1 MYGISVIVIF
11 LPDVF
16 GGICSIYTG
25 PHGKMECYE
34 STSSYSKYQWGTCLL
49 NEYIKTI
56 SKGRLSC
63 SDSTATYC
71 YYQCM
76 IEVYSISSGAV
87 YDDCACSSGEEYT
100 DSELSLP
107 SRCYI
112 PSGTDCSWY
121 KDCFKRQFSCNDTH
135 IEYALEFDTA
145 FCNLYSLNESFSNH
159 GQQWINEVRKCLQ
172 YSILSTLRPW
182 RSLSC
187 TEVEQVV
194 TDSYSQCYIQPQT
207 KLLDVSICHLI
218 ASDYFQVFWTVRST
232 LGQFYHSTNRFIDTM
247 FNTLKNCSE
256 SFYQNVT
263 FGEEVRKFDLTVSY
277 SKAALDR
284 RRRSVLDDD
293 VTISLE
299 IVENLATKLKW
310 QEKGV
315 LWFSQLN
322 SNSSNHLSADIHV
335 ELFLANRKTYDLN
348 AVNITESVDLDTVV
362 DELRNSV
369 QKDSLYGNTDDIS
382 FKVVSVKGCLD
393 SKCETLSFKITTSQT
408 DSSEF
413 CFMNVDRF
421 NTKWDQ
427 TKVGTVIEM
436 ACTGNYTGTVS
447 RFCGTG
453 GQWEEPDNSQC
464 TSVAI
469 KNLQKQASMLQTSDN
484 TAAIVNDILNELNN
498 LTSEAEDLRSGDMVT
513 STAILKDISE
523 HVAQNTA
530 AVSGN
535 QLETFGS
542 LCNSLL
548 DDKNSNNWNEL
559 KLKGPSSITG
569 LVKSVTLYTKS
580 YTNVIEREYNV
591 VENKNIV
598 IEVGKIRSEDLIVP
612 VKSKISESWISDS
625 PTEITLNKKNFD
637 ELNITGYSTVFYR
650 NISKIFPDYFQQN
663 GELSVINS
671 SYDVNSFVADFS
683 IEPTPERLD
692 YPLIIKFQHI
702 SAGYSKP
709 FCGFWD
715 FDIQDTP
722 NGAWS
727 TEGSRVTESTNS
739 YTICQYNHT
748 TNFAILMSPVKT
760 PDLHNLPLSIIST
773 AGCIVSIFFLIF
785 TIAVHFVLW
794 RHVRSD
800 RSKILMNLCV
810 ALILSYGLFL
820 AGVTRTGNKVVCTG
834 IAVGLHYIFLVDFAL
849 MLGEGI
855 QVAIMVVIIFRS
867 KSIIQWL
874 LPLCWILPAVIVSI
888 SAGVT
893 KFEGYGN
900 AQYCWLSLE
909 SNLIWA
915 FVGPALSVVVANFI
929 ILVIMLHRMLTVRG
943 LPAKTLK
950 QKSKAGIKSICV
962 ILPLFG
968 VTWVLGVFSVNE
980 DLVVFQYLFAILN
993 SLQGFFVCLFHCFL
1007 NKQDNQ
1013 TKQQRDNND
1022 PVSKRKTSSDGN
1034 YLNQRRHQTNSPYF
1048 DSIFDNPA
1056 YSPSNT

>member
-1 MYGISVIVIF
+1 MYGNTFIVIF
-11 LPDVF
+11 LPVVL

-56 SKGRLSC
+56 SHGRLSC

-76 IEVYSISSGAV
+76 IEVYSISTGVV
-87 YDDCACSSGEEYT
+87 YDDCVCSSGEEYNST
-100 DSELSLP
+100 ELSLP
-107 SRCYI
+107 SQCYI

-121 KDCFKRQFSCNDTH
+121 NDCFKKKFSCNDTH
-135 IEYALEFDTA
+135 IEYALKFDTA
-145 FCNLYSLNESFSNH
+145 FCNMYSLNDSLSNH
-159 GQQWINEVRKCLQ
+159 GQQWIEEVRKCLQ

-187 TEVEQVV
+187 TVVEKVV
-194 TDSYSQCYIQPQT
+194 TDSYSPCYIQPHT
-207 KLLDVSICHLI
+207 KLLDVSICKLT
-218 ASDYFQVFWTVRST
+218 ATDYFHVFWTIRSI
-232 LGQFYHSTNRFIDTM
+232 LEQSYHSTNVFIETM
-247 FNTLKNCSE
+247 FNTLKNCSA
-256 SFYQNVT
+256 SFYQNVI
-263 FGEEVRKFDLTVSY
+263 FGEDLRKFDFTISY
-277 SKAALDR
+277 NKAALVR
-284 RRRSVLDDD
+284 RRRSVLDDE
-293 VTISLE
+293 TTTSLE

-322 SNSSNHLSADIHV
+322 FNSSDNLSTEIYI

-348 AVNITESVDLDTVV
+348 AVNITQSVDLDAVV

-369 QKDSLYGNTDDIS
+369 QQDSLNGNIDDMS

-393 SKCETLSFKITTSQT
+393 SKCETLSFKIIASQT
-408 DSSEF
+408 ESSEF
-413 CFMNVDRF
+413 CLTNVDRF

-447 RFCGTG
+447 RLCGTG
-453 GQWEEPDNSQC
+453 GQWKEPDNSQC

-469 KNLQKQASMLQTSDN
+469 QNLQKQASMLQNSDN
-484 TAAIVNDILNELNN
+484 TASIVNDILNELNN
-498 LTSEAEDLRSGDMVT
+498 LTSEADDLRSGDMAT

-523 HVAQNTA
+523 HVARNTA
-530 AVSGN
+530 AVSDN
-535 QLETFGS
+535 QLEIFGS

-580 YTNVIEREYNV
+580 YTNVIEQEYNV

-598 IEVGKIRSEDLIVP
+598 IEVGKIRAEDLTVP
-612 VKSKISESWISDS
+612 VKSKISESWIADS
-625 PTEITLNKKNFD
+625 QTEITLDKKNFD

-663 GELSVINS
+663 GELSLTNNS
-671 SYDVNSFVADFS
+671 YGVNSFVADFS

-702 SAGYSKP
+702 SASYSKP

-715 FDIQDTP
+715 FDIPDTP

-727 TEGSRVTESTNS
+727 TEGSTVIESTNS

-760 PDLHNLPLSIIST
+760 
-773 AGCIVSIFFLIF
+773 V
-785 TIAVHFVLW
+785 
-794 RHVRSD
+794 
-800 RSKILMNLCV
+800 KM
-810 ALILSYGLFL
+810 
-820 AGVTRTGNKVVCTG
+820 
-834 IAVGLHYIFLVDFAL
+834 
-849 MLGEGI
+849 
-855 QVAIMVVIIFRS
+855 
-867 KSIIQWL
+867 
-874 LPLCWILPAVIVSI
+874 
-888 SAGVT
+888 
-893 KFEGYGN
+893 
-900 AQYCWLSLE
+900 
-909 SNLIWA
+909 
-915 FVGPALSVVVANFI
+915 
-929 ILVIMLHRMLTVRG
+929 
-943 LPAKTLK
+943 
-950 QKSKAGIKSICV
+950 
-962 ILPLFG
+962 
-968 VTWVLGVFSVNE
+968 
-980 DLVVFQYLFAILN
+980 
-993 SLQGFFVCLFHCFL
+993 
-1007 NKQDNQ
+1007 
-1013 TKQQRDNND
+1013 
-1022 PVSKRKTSSDGN
+1022 
-1034 YLNQRRHQTNSPYF
+1034 
-1048 DSIFDNPA
+1048 
-1056 YSPSNT
+1056 